1 MLVSEDPVLEGAEG
15 VAQGLGADAGEQLG
29 LMISLFD
36 RLPVFMREN
45 RLTNMLGRN
54 TGIIFYMLYRR
65 TN

>member
-1 MLVSEDPVLEGAEG
+1 VLHRVSALM
-15 VAQGLGADAGEQLG
+15 GEHFG

-45 RLTNMLGRN
+45 RLTNMLGKN